1 MRKTFILLLAML
13 LALPASA
20 QKPKKKKQDHSF
32 QVSKNL
38 EIFNALYKELDMYY
52 VDSLDADALVGK
64 GIDAMLA
71 SLDPYTDYYPEEDIE
86 ELKML
91 TTGKYGG
98 IGSIIRMR
106 SDSTVMIAEP
116 YEGMPA
122 AEVGLHIG
130 DVLKKIDN
138 TDLKGKTVSEVSDM
152 LRGEPG
158 TTFVLQVQRPGENS
172 TRDFKIIRRKI
183 KTPDIPYYGLLGPK
197 NVAEG
202 VDGSKIGYINL
213 SQFTENCSS
222 DMRKAVISLKEKG
235 AESLIID
242 LRGNGGGLLAEAVK
256 IVNLFVPKG
265 KTIVETKGKT
275 RLSSSSYSTTREPLD
290 LNIPLCV
297 LVNHSTASA
306 SEILAGSLQDLDR
319 AVIVGAR
326 TYGKGLVQSPRDL
339 PFSSNIKL
347 TTAKYYIV
355 SGRCIQAIDYKKK
368 REKGGD
374 GRTPDSLA
382 TVFHTAAGRVVLD
395 GNGIKPDIEVKH
407 DTMANIVYY
416 ISNDDVLTDWGSTY
430 YANHPTIPDVDE
442 FEITDDDFE
451 ALKALAQ
458 ERKFKYDRLSLKQ
471 LEELKKTAKFEGYYE
486 EAQPEF
492 EALEKKLEHNLSKE
506 MDRYKKEIKQMMAV
520 ELMRRYYYQSG
531 TIREAIIDDDDV
543 KKASEILS
551 DSEAYRKIL
560 SPAPPDS
567 PAPPVPQTKN

>member
-1 MRKTFILLLAML
+1 
-13 LALPASA
+13 
-20 QKPKKKKQDHSF
+20 
-32 QVSKNL
+32 
-38 EIFNALYKELDMYY
+38 
-52 VDSLDADALVGK
+52 
-64 GIDAMLA
+64 
-71 SLDPYTDYYPEEDIE
+71 
-86 ELKML
+86 
-91 TTGKYGG
+91 
-98 IGSIIRMR
+98 
-106 SDSTVMIAEP
+106 
-116 YEGMPA
+116 MPD

-172 TRDFKIIRRKI
+172 TRDFKITRRKI

-442 FEITDDDFE
+442 FEITDD
-451 ALKALAQ
+451 A
-458 ERKFKYDRLSLKQ
+458 
-471 LEELKKTAKFEGYYE
+471 G
-486 EAQPEF
+486 
-492 EALEKKLEHNLSKE
+492 NLGIPRITNSGTNMPSKSKE
-506 MDRYKKEIKQMMAV
+506 QVTCDDV
-520 ELMRRYYYQSG
+520 
-531 TIREAIIDDDDV
+531 TVIRGWIEQAKDMYEWPMTRADV
-543 KKASEILS
+543 KKTIFGEIGGQKNKDRQQADLMAAINMGYLEES
-551 DSEAYRKIL
+551 TIKQNGYYML
-560 SPAPPDS
+560 QPPDDM
-567 PAPPVPQTKN
+567 PF

>member
-1 MRKTFILLLAML
+1 
-13 LALPASA
+13 
-20 QKPKKKKQDHSF
+20 
-32 QVSKNL
+32 
-38 EIFNALYKELDMYY
+38 MYY

-172 TRDFKIIRRKI
+172 TRDFKITRRKI

-560 SPAPPDS
+560 SPAPPAS